1 MAKANANTNTKPGR
15 WRETRRKGVPCL
27 ISPDGRIYYGTAR
40 EVRDAALTPFSR
52 KRLADALRWA
62 QYLAREYTPEERKAY
77 LAQKRREWI
86 RFGAAEL
93 RLPCDLTISAR
104 DYLLLNAGMRLVGY
118 DSFQEFVAELVR
130 GVIEALLDVARLDTG
145 KRKIP
150 LTRYERAALERIEA
164 QEAAARAQIEA

>member
-86 RFGAAEL
+86 CFGAG
-93 RLPCDLTISAR
+93 LPSFECR
-104 DYLLLNAGMRLVGY
+104 NA
-118 DSFQEFVAELVR
+118 AC
-130 GVIEALLDVARLDTG
+130 
-145 KRKIP
+145 
-150 LTRYERAALERIEA
+150 RI
-164 QEAAARAQIEA
+164 